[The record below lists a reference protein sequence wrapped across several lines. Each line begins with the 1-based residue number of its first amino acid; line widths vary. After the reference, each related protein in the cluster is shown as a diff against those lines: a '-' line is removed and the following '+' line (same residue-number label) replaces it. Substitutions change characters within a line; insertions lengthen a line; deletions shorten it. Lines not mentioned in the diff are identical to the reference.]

1 MLTFQAFHIGKT
13 ICKRNTPDWNYDK
26 PYEWGLETLT
36 ETTFIKNL

>member
-1 MLTFQAFHIGKT
+1 MNLNE
-13 ICKRNTPDWNYDK
+13 ICKKMLNTPDWNYDK